1 MTDGPNPLAAA
12 TSMLRARR
20 VSQPAPT
27 QGTRVD
33 HDALVPVLAA
43 LESRGIN
50 SLLDNQLALDRYR
63 DHLMQFSPDA
73 MSPAEALAYWLNLY
87 NAGALHRAATALE
100 SDTRSVFRITGAF
113 SDVWATV
120 DGEDLSL
127 DDIEHGKIRRF
138 GDPRVHA
145 ALVCGSVS
153 CPTLRY
159 EPFNGAKLDGQ
170 LDQQMRVFLKSGGAA
185 LDRATDTLKLSRIFL
200 WYGRDFTHPESMPEL
215 LPASSSRLRNTV
227 AWWLDEEDQRYV
239 WENGPTVEFLTYD
252 WGLACSIA

>member
-1 MTDGPNPLAAA
+1 MTDGPNPLVAA

-20 VSQPAPT
+20 VSRPAPT

-33 HDALVPVLAA
+33 HDALVPVLDA

-63 DHLMQFSPDA
+63 DHLMQLSPDE

-87 NAGALHRAATALE
+87 NAGALRRAATALE
-100 SDTRSVFRITGAF
+100 SDTGSVFRIPGAF
-113 SDVWATV
+113 TDVWATV
-120 DGEDLSL
+120 DGEALSL

-159 EPFNGAKLDGQ
+159 EPFDGAQLDAQ
-170 LDQQMRVFLKSGGAA
+170 LDQQMRVFLESGGAA
-185 LDRATDTLKLSRIFL
+185 LDRTTNTLKLSRIFL

-215 LPASSSRLRNTV
+215 LPASTPRLRNTV
-227 AWWLDEEDQRYV
+227 AWWLDEDDQQYV
-239 WENGPTVEFLTYD
+239 WENGPTVEFLAYD